1 MNRISSPILSP
12 DGLYII
18 YSVRKWNS
26 TLDKSYTNLQYT
38 IIKSKEVK
46 DLTPKQFGISDSSPY
61 FSSLFPDYVFF
72 SRKGQIRYI
81 KFPPIDS
88 ENDTSIEL
96 TKYPISIN
104 DFKIKNNAIVFSADV
119 YFSCKNNI
127 TCSAEL
133 IKKEEKMNYQVY
145 DSLLAFH
152 WDKWLVQGKGSHLF
166 YQKIKLNDNKI
177 ELDGEAID
185 ITKEMEINTPPLFT
199 DNSNYDLSN
208 DGTMIAFSAHHREH
222 VESWTTGWKTY
233 FIDLKLMKEPILIT
247 RHTNARTQSPKFSID
262 DINNFI

>member
-1 MNRISSPILSP
+1 MKIYKITLFIIFFINIITEYSSFNFTEFQEMNRISSPILSP

-127 TCSAEL
+127 
-133 IKKEEKMNYQVY
+133 
-145 DSLLAFH
+145 FH
-152 WDKWLVQGKGSHLF
+152 NIHHKYNIPKIS
-166 YQKIKLNDNKI
+166 IKLNQISRN
-177 ELDGEAID
+177 E
-185 ITKEMEINTPPLFT
+185 
-199 DNSNYDLSN
+199 
-208 DGTMIAFSAHHREH
+208 
-222 VESWTTGWKTY
+222 
-233 FIDLKLMKEPILIT
+233 
-247 RHTNARTQSPKFSID
+247 
-262 DINNFI
+262 